1 MPASFRLRQ
10 AADGQ
15 SYFNLTAE
23 NNQIILTS
31 ETYTTKQA
39 ALKGIESVRAN
50 GPLAERFERRK
61 SSDGRDY
68 FVLKAAN
75 HEIIGTSEMY
85 SSAPALENGVQAVI
99 RVAGSAVVV
108 ESLS

>member
-1 MPASFRLRQ
+1 MAASFRLRQ

-15 SYFNLTAE
+15 WTFNLTAE

-39 ALKGIESVRAN
+39 ALNGIESVRAN
-50 GPLAERFERRK
+50 GAVAERFERRK
-61 SSDGRDY
+61 SKDGREY

-85 SSAPALENGVQAVI
+85 VTKSNAERGVEDTMALI
-99 RVAGSAVVV
+99 RSERLADA
-108 ESLS
+108 E